1 MAEFK
6 NLETFVW
13 VVKLGSFHGAAA
25 KLSATQPAISQRI
38 AQLEAEFGV
47 QLLKRES
54 RPVVATQA
62 RRDLLIHAERL
73 LRLRTEM
80 ERALAA
86 PAAVRGVLR
95 LGVSETIVHTWLS
108 RFIDQVSEMYPALAL
123 EIEVDISA
131 NLRERLVAQEID
143 LAFLLGPVS
152 AASIRNRYLCRF
164 PLAFIASAA
173 LALPANPVPLA
184 VLAKHPLITFSR
196 RTRPYMEINE
206 LFARPDLPP
215 IRLHATASL
224 APAVRMALD
233 GRAIAIIP
241 PAIVAREIAEK
252 KLRIITSESALP
264 ELSFTASW
272 PNNPGDS
279 IAEIV
284 ADIAIK
290 CATAGSRPRRP
301 TPVRAK
307 RKGETGK
314 RSRPRS

>member
-1 MAEFK
+1 MADFK

-47 QLLKRES
+47 QLLKREA
-54 RPVVATQA
+54 RPVTATKEG
-62 RRDLLIHAERL
+62 RNLLVHAERL
-73 LRLRTEM
+73 LRMRTEM
-80 ERALAA
+80 EKELTS
-86 PAAVRGVLR
+86 PSAVRGVLR

-108 RFIDQVSEMYPALAL
+108 RFIDRVNEMYPSLAL

-131 NLRERLVAQEID
+131 NLRERLVAQDID

-152 AASIRNRYLCRF
+152 APSIRNRDLCRF
-164 PLAFIASAA
+164 PLAFIASPA
-173 LALPANPVPLA
+173 LALPASPVPLA
-184 VLAKHPLITFSR
+184 ALAQHPLITFSR
-196 RTRPYMEINE
+196 LTRPYMEISE
-206 LFARPDLPP
+206 LFARADLPP
-215 IRLHATASL
+215 IRLHATAAL

-241 PAIVAREIAEK
+241 PAIVEKEIAEK

-264 ELSFTASW
+264 DLSFTASW

-279 IAEIV
+279 VAEIV
-284 ADIAIK
+284 ADVAIR
-290 CATAGSRPRRP
+290 CAKKESKPRRLK
-301 TPVRAK
+301 RA
-307 RKGETGK
+307 
-314 RSRPRS
+314 

>member
-25 KLSATQPAISQRI
+25 KLSATQPAVSQRI
-38 AQLEAEFGV
+38 AQLETEFGV
-47 QLLKRES
+47 RLLKRES
-54 RPVVATQA
+54 RPVVATKEG
-62 RRDLLIHAERL
+62 RDLFIHAERL
-73 LRLRTEM
+73 LRMRGEM
-80 ERALAA
+80 ERVLADRS
-86 PAAVRGVLR
+86 AVRGVLR

-108 RFIDQVSEMYPALAL
+108 RFIDLVDEMYPSLSL

-131 NLRERLVAQEID
+131 NLRERLVAQDID

-152 AASIRNRYLCRF
+152 AASIRNRDLCRF
-164 PLAFIASAA
+164 PLAFIASPTR
-173 LALPANPVPLA
+173 ALPAGPVPLA
-184 VLAKHPLITFSR
+184 ELARHPMITFSR
-196 RTRPYMEINE
+196 LTRPYMEISE
-206 LFARPDLPP
+206 LFAQPGFAP

-241 PAIVAREIAEK
+241 PAIVEKEIAER
-252 KLRIITSESALP
+252 KLRVIASETALP
-264 ELSFTASW
+264 DLSFTASW
-272 PNNPGDS
+272 PNNPGDP

-290 CATAGSRPRRP
+290 CAKTEPRNRRGSRRL
-301 TPVRAK
+301 
-307 RKGETGK
+307 
-314 RSRPRS
+314 

>member
-6 NLETFVW
+6 TLETFVW

-54 RPVVATQA
+54 RPVVATKEG
-62 RRDLLIHAERL
+62 RDLLIHAERL
-73 LRLRTEM
+73 LRMRGEM
-80 ERALAA
+80 EKALAERS
-86 PAAVRGVLR
+86 AVRGVLR

-108 RFIDQVSEMYPALAL
+108 RFIDQVAEMYPSLAL

-152 AASIRNRYLCRF
+152 TPSIRNQDLCRF
-164 PLAFIASAA
+164 PLAFIASPA
-173 LALPANPVPLA
+173 LSLPAGPVPLA
-184 VLAKHPLITFSR
+184 ALAKHPLITFSR
-196 RTRPYMEINE
+196 RTRPYMEISA

-233 GRAIAIIP
+233 RRAIAIIP
-241 PAIVAREIAEK
+241 PAIVEREIAEK
-252 KLRIITSESALP
+252 KLRIIRSENTLP

-272 PNNPGDS
+272 PDNPGNS
-279 IAEIV
+279 IAERV
-284 ADIAIK
+284 ADIAVT
-290 CATAGSRPRRP
+290 CAKAEPRTR
-301 TPVRAK
+301 RAK
-307 RKGETGK
+307 RA
-314 RSRPRS
+314 